1 MRSNKLIHETSPYLL
16 QHAHNPV
23 DWSPW
28 SDEAFA
34 KARKEDK
41 LILISI
47 GYSACHWCHVMEHES
62 FEDDEVAALM
72 NKHFICIKVDREE
85 RPDVDQIYMEAVQMI
100 SGRGGWPLNCFAL
113 PDGKPVWGGTYFPQ
127 EQWKQVLTSL
137 SNIYQN
143 ERPKLLDQ
151 ARHLTEGIQQHD
163 FPELSILP
171 KTADEE
177 TIIKN
182 LNAHFDLINGG
193 FGSAPKFP
201 MPVALN
207 LALQWGYL
215 NKNNDLP
222 GFSFL
227 TLDKMANGGIYD
239 QVGGGFARYSVDDHW
254 FAPHFEKMLY
264 DNAQLVSLY
273 SIAYQITENEDYKRI
288 VSETIGFTLHELTST
303 EGAFYSAL
311 DADSEGVEG
320 KFYTWRYDDLKAIIG
335 DDEHFY
341 KYFNI
346 RMNGNWEDGLNILHS
361 SINRKD
367 YAKNAGIDPLKFE
380 QDLQTKLELLL
391 QQRISRIRP
400 GLDDKILTAWN
411 SLMISALCDAYKTL
425 GREDYLQSAEKA
437 LNYLLNVTLQKDGS
451 LHRTSKNGFSKI
463 TGFLDDYAFLIQA
476 LINTYQVTFNE
487 KYIQQALS
495 LCQYVMD
502 HFYDDANG
510 IFYYTSS
517 KGETLV
523 ARKTEIQDN
532 VIPSSVGTM
541 VQNLIHLSQ
550 LMHLPDYET
559 IAEML
564 ISKLYE
570 QAEKNP
576 VYYAQWA
583 LLSLLQNK
591 RQEIVICGEKADEYR
606 KEIQKTFRAGTIY
619 AGTSQPVTHLDILH
633 QRYQEDKT
641 LIYKCENK
649 VCNLPTSDLTHI

>member
-1 MRSNKLIHETSPYLL
+1 MRNNKLIHETSPYLL

-23 DWSPW
+23 DWYPW

-62 FEDDEVAALM
+62 FEDEAVAALM

-85 RPDVDQIYMEAVQMI
+85 RPDVDHIYMEAVQMI

-127 EQWKQVLTSL
+127 EQWKQVLSTL

-143 ERPKLLDQ
+143 ERPKVLDQ
-151 ARHLTEGIQQHD
+151 AKHLTEGIQQQD

-182 LNAHFDLINGG
+182 LNAHFDSINGG

-215 NKNNDLP
+215 NNNNNLP

-239 QVGGGFARYSVDDHW
+239 QVGGGFARYSVDEHW

-273 SIAYQITENEDYKRI
+273 SIAYQITRNEDYKRI
-288 VSETIGFTLHELTST
+288 VSETIAFTLRELTSP

-320 KFYTWRYDDLKAIIG
+320 KFYIWRYNELKTIIG
-335 DDEHFY
+335 EDEHFY

-346 RMNGNWEDGLNILHS
+346 RLNGNWEDGLNILHS
-361 SINRKD
+361 SINRKN
-367 YAKNAGIDPLKFE
+367 YAKNEDIDPLKFE
-380 QDLQTKLELLL
+380 EDLQRKLELLL
-391 QQRISRIRP
+391 QQRSSRIRP

-411 SLMISALCDAYKTL
+411 SLMISALCEAYKAL
-425 GREDYLQSAEKA
+425 GREDYLQSTEKA

-451 LHRTSKNGFSKI
+451 LHRTSKNGISKI

-502 HFYDDANG
+502 HFYNDANG

-550 LMHLPDYET
+550 LMHLPEYET

-606 KEIQKTFRAGTIY
+606 KEIQKTFRVGTIY
-619 AGTSQPVTHLDILH
+619 AGTNQPETHLDLLN

-649 VCNLPTSDLTHI
+649 VCNLPTSDVNSV